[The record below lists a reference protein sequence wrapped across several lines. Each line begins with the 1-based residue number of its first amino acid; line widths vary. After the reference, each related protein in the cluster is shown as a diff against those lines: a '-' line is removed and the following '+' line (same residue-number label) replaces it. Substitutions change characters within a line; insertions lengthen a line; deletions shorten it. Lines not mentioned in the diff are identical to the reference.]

1 MANPT
6 TNIGMTKPTVG
17 GSTDTWGTTINEN
30 VVDIIDA
37 LFSISGTDVTMS
49 DIKFNSVGLQETGAG
64 TDTVKIQAPAAVT
77 QYTLTMPGA
86 VGSAN
91 QVLSASDGAGT
102 LAWTTPEV
110 GDITSVADATN
121 GGMTVTN
128 GGGPAVTLAVNLND
142 LSAAAVN
149 VANDSIA
156 ILDADDSGTKKES
169 IADLIAAI
177 DGTGLTASSGVLAV
191 DASQTQ
197 ITGLGVISTAGEW
210 QATTIAVAYGG
221 TGLASYTAGDILYA
235 SGATT
240 LAKLAKGSDTE
251 VLTLASGVPTWAAPT
266 VGDITAVTAGTGLS
280 GGGSSGDVTLNVEAS
295 QTQITSVG
303 ALGAG
308 SISSGFGAID
318 VGSSSIDGGTITGT
332 FVGNITGDVT
342 GNCSG
347 TAATVTGGAQTAI
360 SSAGNLVTVGAL
372 GGGSITSGFGNI
384 DVGSSNIDGG
394 TITADTALVG
404 TLSTAAQANI
414 TSVGTLTNVTSSGA
428 LTVTG
433 TGSHSIGGAL
443 NTTARLSLIGSWTSS
458 GLYSEMIGT
467 QHSGILTAATGDTD
481 FQVGSKFG
489 NNIVCQAASETVAVV
504 AQAYFQ
510 EPAITQGGA
519 TLPIA
524 ATVYIKDAPTE
535 GTESAALYVASGDTV
550 LKGNLGVGTTLRS
563 DLHGAWSHI
572 FLGEK
577 GSLYSDN
584 DTGAGGIDGMFL
596 TDNLY
601 LDSDTGAFAYI
612 ETNQASYVKQEAGAL
627 TFANAASGTG
637 GAAATLTT
645 RLTVSADGLVLV
657 NETANSDMTQ
667 GITINQGSADD
678 EILAFKSSDVNQPS
692 TNYAEADT
700 FGFVSK
706 TAGATGGLKFGAFTE
721 SGVDSRTCY
730 YYVVNADNADTTKSA
745 SGEGLYQIDLAINS
759 GTGSAVVNSDGNM
772 VAFTSNGNA
781 RFLFD
786 AEGSGHADV
795 EWTTFS
801 DSRLK
806 TNVESSPYGLTQ
818 VRDVGAKI
826 FDKHSGSI
834 DQDDNVVLEDRPA
847 RRMVGFIAQEIMA
860 EMPELVKALPDDKS
874 FYSLDY
880 GRLTPILWSAVKELD
895 ATVQSLEARIVALE
909 A

>member
-37 LFSISGTDVTMS
+37 WFSISGTDVTMS
-49 DIKFNSVGLQETGAG
+49 DSKFNSVGLQETGAG

-197 ITGLGVISTAGEW
+197 ITAVGTLATGTWS
-210 QATTIAVAYGG
+210 ATTIAVNKGG
-221 TGLASYTAGDILYA
+221 SGLTSYTAGDILYA

-332 FVGNITGDVT
+332 FSGNITGNVT
-342 GNCSG
+342 GNTSG
-347 TAATVTGGAQTAI
+347 TAATVTG
-360 SSAGNLVTVGAL
+360 
-372 GGGSITSGFGNI
+372 
-384 DVGSSNIDGG
+384 
-394 TITADTALVG
+394 
-404 TLSTAAQANI
+404 AAQSAI
-414 TSVGTLTNVTSSGA
+414 TSVGTLTSVTSSGA

-443 NTTARLSLIGSWTSS
+443 NTTVRLSLIGSWASS

-467 QHSGILTAATGDTD
+467 QHSGILTAADGDTD

-489 NNIVCQAASETVAVV
+489 NNIVCQSASESVAVV

-510 EPAITQGGA
+510 EPAITQSGA
-519 TLPIA
+519 TLPLT

-535 GTESAALYVASGDTV
+535 GTIANALHVASGSTQ
-550 LKGNLGVGTTLRS
+550 L
-563 DLHGAWSHI
+563 
-572 FLGEK
+572 E
-577 GSLYSDN
+577 GSL
-584 DTGAGGIDGMFL
+584 L
-596 TDNLY
+596 
-601 LDSDTGAFAYI
+601 
-612 ETNQASYVKQEAGAL
+612 
-627 TFANAASGTG
+627 ANANTNAIG
-637 GAAATLTT
+637 GAVDA
-645 RLTVSADGLVLV
+645 
-657 NETANSDMTQ
+657 
-667 GITINQGSADD
+667 
-678 EILAFKSSDVNQPS
+678 SSQLHMR
-692 TNYAEADT
+692 
-700 FGFVSK
+700 G
-706 TAGATGGLKFGAFTE
+706 
-721 SGVDSRTCY
+721 
-730 YYVVNADNADTTKSA
+730 
-745 SGEGLYQIDLAINS
+745 
-759 GTGSAVVNSDGNM
+759 
-772 VAFTSNGNA
+772 
-781 RFLFD
+781 
-786 AEGSGHADV
+786 
-795 EWTTFS
+795 
-801 DSRLK
+801 
-806 TNVESSPYGLTQ
+806 
-818 VRDVGAKI
+818 
-826 FDKHSGSI
+826 
-834 DQDDNVVLEDRPA
+834 
-847 RRMVGFIAQEIMA
+847 
-860 EMPELVKALPDDKS
+860 
-874 FYSLDY
+874 SLDF
-880 GRLTPILWSAVKELD
+880 S
-895 ATVQSLEARIVALE
+895 
-909 A
+909 

>member
-17 GSTDTWGTTINEN
+17 GSTDTWGTTINEE

-128 GGGPAVTLAVNLND
+128 GTGPDVTLGLNFND

-360 SSAGNLVTVGAL
+360 SSAGNLVTVGVL

-510 EPAITQGGA
+510 EPAITQGGT

-667 GITINQGSADD
+667 GITINQGSADN

-700 FGFVSK
+700 YGFVSK
-706 TAGATGGLKFGAFTE
+706 AAADYGGLKFGAFTDT
-721 SGVDSRTCY
+721 GTDGQTF
-730 YYVVNADNADTTKSA
+730 YVYAVNADAANTTKST
-745 SGEGLYQIDLAINS
+745 SGEGLVQFDAAVNS
-759 GTGSAVVNSDGNM
+759 GTGSAVVGTDGNM
-772 VAFTSNGNA
+772 VAFTNNGNA

-801 DSRLK
+801 DARLK
-806 TNVESSPYGLTQ
+806 TNVEASPYGLTQ
-818 VRDVGAKI
+818 VRDIEAKI
-826 FDKHSGSI
+826 FDKWSGKI
-834 DQDDNVVLEDRPA
+834 VGGAVVLEEDSD
-847 RRMVGFIAQEIMA
+847 RRMVGFIAQDVKA
-860 EMPELVKALPDDKS
+860 EMPELVKALPDDES
-874 FYSLDY
+874 FYSMDY